1 MALLMFFKFIH
12 RGDVI
17 MKTIKEWD
25 YDSRSIS
32 DSGKWTIKA

>member
-1 MALLMFFKFIH
+1 MALLMFFKLIH

-17 MKTIKEWD
+17 MKASKEWN

-32 DSGKWTIKA
+32 DSGKWNFKA